1 MEHRSNHELISV
13 NSTLME
19 AFSFVAGIKQWDE
32 KTYEA
37 YHGDMKTLQ
46 QFLLARGIQPVL
58 GNITEK
64 VMRDFLSQMSR
75 EKAASTVRRYHG
87 TINRIFKRLER
98 EGIRNVMLD
107 IELPPLQ
114 HNIGRYLTYEEC
126 VAILRFADE
135 LHDNEQKDIRL
146 TVRFMLYTGLRNET
160 LQKCKVGYLDIPQ
173 GTLRIPPEISKRRE
187 PQILP
192 LPEQLL
198 NRTIEYIQAYDLQPD
213 EPILP
218 GLSGNPLHHRQ
229 LNRITDRMNA
239 YFEWNHERKV
249 TPHVFRATLSTLLDD
264 MEVRGDVIDFIL
276 NHHPQ
281 TTREKHYSRSIARK
295 VREARLALDAFETK
309 IETMYQRKRAEA
321 SNQLTAESKL
331 SPNLVSTKRNELS
344 AGGLSMN
351 DVLIRALSGALE
363 SNPDILVHL
372 TQQLLL
378 KER

>member
-1 MEHRSNHELISV
+1 MEYRSNDRPLSV
-13 NSTLME
+13 NSTLLE
-19 AFSFVAGIKQWDE
+19 AFSFVSDIKQWDE

-46 QFLLARGIQPVL
+46 QFLMERGIQPVL
-58 GNITEK
+58 SNITEK
-64 VMRDFLSQMSR
+64 VIRDFLSHMNR

-87 TINRIFKRLER
+87 TICRIYKRLER
-98 EGIRNVMLD
+98 EGIRNVMVD

-126 VAILRFADE
+126 VEVLLFADE
-135 LHDNEQKDIRL
+135 LHEIEQKDIRL
-146 TVRFMLYTGLRNET
+146 TARFMLFSGLRNET

-173 GTLRIPPEISKRRE
+173 GALHIPSEISKRRE

-198 NRTIEYIQAYDLQPD
+198 SRTIEYIHAYDLHHD
-213 EPILP
+213 DPILP
-218 GLSGNPLHHRQ
+218 GLSGSPLQHRQ

-239 YFEWNHERKV
+239 HFEWQHERKV

-281 TTREKHYSRSIARK
+281 STREKHYSRSIARK
-295 VREARLALDAFETK
+295 VREARLALDAFESK
-309 IETMYQRKRAEA
+309 IESMYQRKRNGISDQKNAD
-321 SNQLTAESKL
+321 TK
-331 SPNLVSTKRNELS
+331 SPMNLVGTNHN
-344 AGGLSMN
+344 GTDGLSIN
-351 DVLIRALSGALE
+351 DVLIKALSGALE

>member
-1 MEHRSNHELISV
+1 MQYRSNDRLLSV
-13 NSTLME
+13 NFTLLE
-19 AFSFVAGIKQWDE
+19 AFSFVANIKQWDE

-37 YHGDMKTLQ
+37 YHGDIKTLH
-46 QFLLARGIQPVL
+46 QFLMEKGIQPVL
-58 GNITEK
+58 DNITEM
-64 VMRDFLSQMSR
+64 VIRDFLSHMSR

-87 TINRIFKRLER
+87 TINRVYKRLER
-98 EGIRNVMLD
+98 EGIRNVMID

-126 VAILRFADE
+126 VEILLFADE
-135 LHDNEQKDIRL
+135 LHEIEQKDIRL
-146 TVRFMLYTGLRNET
+146 TARFMLYTGLRNET

-173 GTLRIPPEISKRRE
+173 GTLHIPPEISKRRE

-198 NRTIEYIQAYDLQPD
+198 SRTIEYIQTYDLNHD
-213 EPILP
+213 DPILP

-229 LNRITDRMNA
+229 LNRITDRMNVH
-239 YFEWNHERKV
+239 FEWKHERKV

-281 TTREKHYSRSIARK
+281 TTREKHYSRSIVRK
-295 VREARLALDAFETK
+295 VREARLALDAFEAK
-309 IETMYQRKRAEA
+309 IETMYHRHKIGVSHPTSAETKSPANPA
-321 SNQLTAESKL
+321 STNTDGLTM
-331 SPNLVSTKRNELS
+331 NE
-344 AGGLSMN
+344 
-351 DVLIRALSGALE
+351 VLIKALSGALE
-363 SNPDILVHL
+363 SNPDIIVHL